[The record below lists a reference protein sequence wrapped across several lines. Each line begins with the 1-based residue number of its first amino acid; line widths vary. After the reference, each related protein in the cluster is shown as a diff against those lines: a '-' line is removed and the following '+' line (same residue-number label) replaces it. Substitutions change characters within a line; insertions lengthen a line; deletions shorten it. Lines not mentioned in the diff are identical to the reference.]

1 VAGASAQTLALPDG
15 TRLALQVHEST
26 GAARA
31 SVVLGCAIGVP
42 QRYYQDFAAWL
53 AGRGFRVT
61 TFDYRGSGAS
71 RSGSHRRMCA
81 TLDDWTQDY
90 AAVIAHA
97 KAALAQQPLYLIG
110 NSLGGQLPGL
120 LPAPVQAQVDGLL
133 AVAAGSGYWRV
144 LARPAQRGAHL
155 FWYGVLPLA
164 TRLCGYFPGARLGL
178 IGNLPAGVAWQWRRW
193 CLHPRY
199 SVGAEGEAAQRSYA
213 AVRFP
218 IHALSF
224 SDDEMMSLRGTEQLL
239 ALYTQAPRQ
248 IERITP
254 QQLGV
259 ARIGHL
265 GFFRADFAATL
276 WPRALQV
283 LVDWCAADAG
293 TGPDAPAP
301 TVARKTHSGID
312 PLHIAR
318 P

>member
-1 VAGASAQTLALPDG
+1 MHD
-15 TRLALQVHEST
+15 ST
-26 GAARA
+26 GPARA

-42 QRYYQDFAAWL
+42 QRYYQGFAAWL

-61 TFDYRGSGAS
+61 TFDYRDSGAS
-71 RSGSHRRMCA
+71 RSRPLRRARA
-81 TLDDWTQDY
+81 TLDDWARDY
-90 AAVIAHA
+90 AAVITQAR
-97 KAALAQQPLYLIG
+97 AALAQQPLFLVG

-120 LPAPVQAQVDGLL
+120 LPEAVQGQIDGLL

-164 TRLCGYFPGARLGL
+164 TSVCGYFPGARLKM
-178 IGNLPAGVAWQWRRW
+178 IGDLPAGVAWQWRRW

-199 SVGAEGEAAQRSYA
+199 SAGAEGEAAQQRYA

-224 SDDEMMSLRGTEQLL
+224 ADDEMMSLRGTEQLL
-239 ALYTQAPRQ
+239 ALYCQAPQQ

-276 WPRALQV
+276 WPRAQQV
-283 LVDWCAADAG
+283 LDGWCTATMPATPATPATPVTYRTPAG
-293 TGPDAPAP
+293 APA
-301 TVARKTHSGID
+301 
-312 PLHIAR
+312 LHTAK